1 MFCVTCFYFAAS
13 IYISWDFFFFY
24 CLHFNFKRCN
34 ANVQKIHAS
43 LPLLRSSSPSLY
55 TRRARNTCDARRRS
69 CGIPEAVVGLP
80 KDSHLENNEQ
90 QIWRVSTLKFSVAR
104 PTVNGLPAV
113 VAALSP
119 GRLSLMLR
127 VEKRC
132 VSFIA
137 WSCMLCWC
145 QWSLLRAMTMFG
157 RAKDK
162 NQYIIQG
169 TV

>member
-1 MFCVTCFYFAAS
+1 MQCKRAEDPRVSAS
-13 IYISWDFFFFY
+13 SPE
-24 CLHFNFKRCN
+24 CPRT
-34 ANVQKIHAS
+34 
-43 LPLLRSSSPSLY
+43 SPSLY

-104 PTVNGLPAV
+104 PIVDGLPPPPV

-119 GRLSLMLR
+119 GRLTLMLR

-145 QWSLLRAMTMFG
+145 QWNLLRARTMFG

-162 NQYIIQG
+162 NQYVING